1 LSLSRRVVAWRS
13 PTRARLAS
21 AALALGLLA
30 APLGV
35 AAQPQEGKTY
45 RVGWL
50 APAPNPDNLEA
61 LRSGLRALGYLE
73 GTNLVIET
81 RYAQGALPELAA
93 AAAELVR
100 DRPDVIVTDGSQAAA
115 AARRSAT
122 SPPVVFVSGDPV
134 GMGLV
139 PSLSRPGGNM
149 TGFGIVSTELNVKR
163 LELLRDAFPGASRVG
178 VLHEARQLKSM
189 IPPMEAAARALGLKL
204 TRLQVRV
211 ADDLDPAFAA
221 AVREHVDVV
230 VPVASALFHAEKQR
244 LLALA
249 ATHRLPTMYENRAF
263 PDAGGLMSYGP
274 DVADVFRRAA
284 GYVDRILTG
293 TRPAD
298 LPVQQPT
305 KFDLVIN
312 LRTARTL
319 GVSIPPSLLLR
330 ADRVIE

>member
-1 LSLSRRVVAWRS
+1 M
-13 PTRARLAS
+13 
-21 AALALGLLA
+21 A
-30 APLGV
+30 APLGA

-73 GTNLVIET
+73 GTNLVLET

-93 AAAELVR
+93 AVAALVR
-100 DRPDVIVTDGSQAAA
+100 DRPHVIVTDGSQAAA

-122 SPPVVFVSGDPV
+122 SIPVVFVSGDPV

-139 PSLSRPGGNM
+139 SSLSRPGGTM

-163 LELLRDAFPGASRVG
+163 LELLRDAFPRASRVG
-178 VLHEARQLKSM
+178 VLHEARQLGTM
-189 IPPMEAAARALGLKL
+189 IPPMETAARTLGLQL
-204 TRLQVRV
+204 IRLQVRV

-221 AVREHVDVV
+221 AVRERVDVV
-230 VPVASALFHAEKQR
+230 VAVASALFHAEKQR
-244 LLALA
+244 VLSLA
-249 ATHRLPTMYENRAF
+249 ATHRLPTMYENQAF

-284 GYVDRILTG
+284 SYVARILTG
-293 TRPAD
+293 ARPAD

-305 KFDLVIN
+305 KFELVIN
-312 LRTARTL
+312 LRTAKAL
-319 GVSIPPSLLLR
+319 GLSIPRSLLLR
-330 ADRVIE
+330 ADRVID

>member
-1 LSLSRRVVAWRS
+1 LSLFQRADASRS
-13 PTRARLAS
+13 PGRALLAA

-30 APLGV
+30 APPGV
-35 AAQPQEGKTY
+35 AAHPQAGKTY

-61 LRSGLRALGYLE
+61 LRSGLRALGYVE
-73 GTNLVIET
+73 GTNLVLEP
-81 RYAQGALPELAA
+81 RYARGARPEL

-100 DRPDVIVTDGSQAAA
+100 GQPDVIVTDGTLAAVA
-115 AARRSAT
+115 AQRSAA
-122 SPPVVFVSGDPV
+122 SIPVVFVSGDPV

-139 PSLSRPGGNM
+139 PSLSRPGGTM

-163 LELLRDAFPGASRVG
+163 LALLRDAFPRASKVG
-178 VLHEARQLKSM
+178 VLHEARQLDSM
-189 IPPMEAAARALGLKL
+189 IPPMEAAARTLGLQL
-204 TRLQVRV
+204 TRLQVKV
-211 ADDLDPAFAA
+211 ADDLDAAFAA
-221 AVREHVDVV
+221 AVRERVDVV

-284 GYVDRILTG
+284 SYVDRILTG

-319 GVSIPPSLLLR
+319 GVSIPRSLLLR